1 MFARTRYIDWA
12 MARYPSAATDLA
24 SSGMPLRPADT
35 EGLDLDAPDANARLV
50 SAIARYNARPEAE
63 VVPALGTSQ
72 ALFLAYASLLAPGD
86 DVLVEAPTYEPLRRV
101 AEGLGAIVREVPRP
115 RAGGYALDPDRFAS
129 MMSPR
134 TRVLVVTHLHNPTGV
149 AASDGALLELARV
162 AEARGAHLLVD
173 EVYAPFASPPE
184 KGVFGRSA
192 RAIHPSVLAIG
203 SLTKCYGLGMLRVG
217 WLLGPVEVVRSASA
231 SMISACGHLPLAHAA
246 IGAHHL
252 ARVDAHWEETARALA
267 GRRAI
272 VDAWLATHP
281 GLTLSADPR
290 GIFGLLHVPGAED
303 LLPYVE
309 RWLEARGLLV
319 AAGTFFGAPD
329 ALRLSWATLG
339 GDALARALE
348 ALAEE
353 LSAAGFPIDG

>member
-12 MARYPSAATDLA
+12 MARYPTAAVDLA
-24 SSGMPLRPADT
+24 SSGMPLRGADET
-35 EGLDLDAPDANARLV
+35 GLDLDAPDATARLV

-72 ALFLAYASLLAPGD
+72 ALFLAYASVLASGD
-86 DVLVEAPTYEPLRRV
+86 EVLVESPTYEPLRRV

-129 MMSPR
+129 MLSPR
-134 TRVLVVTHLHNPTGV
+134 TRLVVVTHLHNPTGV
-149 AASDGALLELARV
+149 AAGDEALVELARI
-162 AEARGAHLLVD
+162 AEARGAYLLVD

-184 KGVFGRSA
+184 KGVFRGSA
-192 RAIHPSVLAIG
+192 RAIHPNVLAVG
-203 SLTKCYGLGMLRVG
+203 SLTKCFGLGMLRVG
-217 WLLGPVEVVRSASA
+217 WLLGPQQIVESASA
-231 SMISACGHLPLAHAA
+231 AMIAACGHLPRAHAA
-246 IGAHHL
+246 VGAHHL
-252 ARVDAHWEETARALA
+252 ARIDAHWDETARALE

-272 VDAWLATHP
+272 VDAWLAKHP

-290 GIFGLLHVPGAED
+290 GIFGLLHVPKAED
-303 LLPYVE
+303 LLPDVE
-309 RWLEARGLLV
+309 RWLESRGLLV

-339 GDALARALE
+339 GDALRHALD

-353 LSAAGFPIDG
+353 LSSSGYPIGG